1 MEQIVIT
8 NELTEG
14 IIKVL
19 KADLSKKRYTHSK
32 NVAAMSAELAKLYGE
47 DIERAYFAGLVHDIA
62 KEISRDEQ
70 FVLAAKCELDVSAIE
85 LNSTP
90 LLHAIAGA
98 QLLIED
104 FDFHDEEILWAVRW
118 HTVAAPN
125 MSKLAEIVYLAD
137 LVSEDRDYKD
147 VKKYRKYA
155 HTSLEKGM
163 FEALKFSIAD
173 SASKGNSIPLSTLEA
188 YNQYA
193 AKAKEIKTEN

>member
-1 MEQIVIT
+1 MVIT
-8 NELTEG
+8 NELTEE
-14 IIKVL
+14 IIKIL
-19 KADLSKKRYTHSK
+19 KADLSKKRYVHSK

-62 KEISRDEQ
+62 KELSRDEQ
-70 FVLAAKCELDVSAIE
+70 FVLAAKCELDVSPIE

-98 QLLIED
+98 QLLID
-104 FDFHDEEILWAVRW
+104 DLHFNDEEILWAVRW

-137 LVSEDRDYKD
+137 LVSEDREYKD

-163 FEALKFSIAD
+163 FEALKYSIAD
-173 SASKGNSIPLSTLEA
+173 SASKGNSIPISTLEA

-193 AKAKEIKTEN
+193 VKIKASKNEN

>member
-1 MEQIVIT
+1 MVIT
-8 NELTEG
+8 NELTEE
-14 IIKVL
+14 IIKIL
-19 KADLSKKRYTHSK
+19 KADLSKKRYVHSK

-70 FVLAAKCELDVSAIE
+70 FVLAAKCELDVSSIE

-118 HTVAAPN
+118 HTVAAPD

-193 AKAKEIKTEN
+193 EVVKASKTEN

>member
-1 MEQIVIT
+1 MEKIVIT

>member
-1 MEQIVIT
+1 MAKIEIT

-14 IIKVL
+14 IIKIL
-19 KADLSKKRYTHSK
+19 KADLSKKRYIHSK
-32 NVAAMSAELAKLYGE
+32 NVAAMSAELAKLYSE

-62 KEISRDEQ
+62 KELSRDEQ

-85 LNSTP
+85 LSSTP

-125 MSKLAEIVYLAD
+125 MSRLAEIVYLAD
-137 LVSEDRDYKD
+137 LVSEDREYKD
-147 VKKYRKYA
+147 VKRYRKYA

-163 FEALKFSIAD
+163 LEALKFSIAD
-173 SASKGNSIPLSTLEA
+173 SATKGNSIPTSTFEA
-188 YNQYA
+188 YNEYI
-193 AKAKEIKTEN
+193 AKSKVTKNDK

>member
-1 MEQIVIT
+1 MVIT
-8 NELTEG
+8 NELTEE
-14 IIKVL
+14 IIKIL
-19 KADLSKKRYTHSK
+19 KADLSKKRYVHSK

-62 KEISRDEQ
+62 KELSRDEQ
-70 FVLAAKCELDVSAIE
+70 FVLAAKCELDVSPIE

-104 FDFHDEEILWAVRW
+104 LHFNDEEILWAGRW

-125 MSKLAEIVYLAD
+125 MSRLAEIVYLAD
-137 LVSEDRDYKD
+137 LVSEDREYKD

-163 FEALKFSIAD
+163 FEALKYSIAD
-173 SASKGNSIPLSTLEA
+173 SASKGNSIPISTLEA
-188 YNQYA
+188 YNQYT
-193 AKAKEIKTEN
+193 AKIKASKNEN

>member
-1 MEQIVIT
+1 MVIT
-8 NELTEG
+8 NELTEE
-14 IIKVL
+14 IIKIL
-19 KADLSKKRYTHSK
+19 KADLSKKRYVHSK

-62 KEISRDEQ
+62 KELSRDEQ
-70 FVLAAKCELDVSAIE
+70 FVLAAKCELDVSPIE

-104 FDFHDEEILWAVRW
+104 LHFNDEEILWAVRW

-125 MSKLAEIVYLAD
+125 MSRLAEIVYLAD
-137 LVSEDRDYKD
+137 LVSEDREYKD

-163 FEALKFSIAD
+163 FEALKYSIAD
-173 SASKGNSIPLSTLEA
+173 SASKGNSIPISTLEA
-188 YNQYA
+188 YNQYT
-193 AKAKEIKTEN
+193 AKIKASKNEN